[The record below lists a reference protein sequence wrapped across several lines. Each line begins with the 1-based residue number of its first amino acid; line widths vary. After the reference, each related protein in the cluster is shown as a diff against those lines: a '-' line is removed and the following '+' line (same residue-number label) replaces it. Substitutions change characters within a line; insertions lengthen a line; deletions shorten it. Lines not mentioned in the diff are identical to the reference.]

1 MAVKPGGT
9 AVDIRRAA
17 MDLLARRE
25 HSRLELRT
33 KLGKR
38 FEVEPEAIAV
48 EVDRLEAEG
57 LQSDR
62 RLAEAYIRARSN
74 RGHGPVKIRIEL
86 RAKGVDDHLSAA
98 AFAECGIDWSALAA
112 TVSVRRFGE
121 DPSTELKEQAR
132 RGRFL
137 LQRGFSFDHINQRSR
152 ED

>member
-1 MAVKPGGT
+1 
-9 AVDIRRAA
+9 

-38 FEVEPEAIAV
+38 FDVDAHDIV
-48 EVDRLEAEG
+48 VQVDRLEAEG

-74 RGHGPVKIRIEL
+74 RGHGPIKIRVEL
-86 RAKGVDDHLSAA
+86 RVKGVDDDLSAA
-98 AFAECGIDWSALAA
+98 AFNECGIDWSALA
-112 TVSVRRFGE
+112 TEVEVRRFGE
-121 DPSTELKEQAR
+121 DPSIDLKEKAR

-137 LQRGFSFDHINQRSR
+137 LQRGFSFDHINQRYR
-152 ED
+152 EN

>member
-1 MAVKPGGT
+1 VAARPTGT
-9 AVDIRRAA
+9 AVDVRRAA

-38 FEVEPEAIAV
+38 FDVDAHDIV
-48 EVDRLEAEG
+48 VQVDRLEAEG

-74 RGHGPVKIRIEL
+74 RGHGPIKIRVEL
-86 RAKGVDDHLSAA
+86 RVKGVDDDLSAA
-98 AFAECGIDWSALAA
+98 AFNECGIDWSALA
-112 TVSVRRFGE
+112 TEVEVRRFGE
-121 DPSTELKEQAR
+121 DPSIDLKEKAR

-137 LQRGFSFDHINQRSR
+137 LQRGFSFDHINQRYR
-152 ED
+152 EN